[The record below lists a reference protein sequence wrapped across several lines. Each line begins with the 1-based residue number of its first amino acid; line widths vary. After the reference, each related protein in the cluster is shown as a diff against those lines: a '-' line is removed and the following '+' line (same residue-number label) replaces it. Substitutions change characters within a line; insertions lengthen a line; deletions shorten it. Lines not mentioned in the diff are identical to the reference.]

1 MLQTGVIGAET
12 YEGAS
17 SHQAFGRSASQIHET
32 SQSSSRTG
40 SFSTGV
46 TVLGVGLSS
55 NISSTGVSGQ
65 RTVDQVSDTTT
76 RDASQERRELQS
88 HMTRVENVLTV
99 LNTKYLGTP
108 FLRFSLSP
116 RPLEQLSVDSSDP
129 SLWYGQLLQRRSSG
143 IEGIQ
148 EYTALLIV
156 PKGEDFCLTARL
168 RRVCVL
174 DDRPSEPDLNERFDF
189 GDPVHIARIYDYILR
204 TYPIGTPVD
213 DLDVE
218 IRRGS
223 TGALATS
230 SRPVLEDWAIGGAG
244 QLIARVVA
252 TSPTA
257 PSVLHGSAPYKMLIE
272 LWLETLRDEFERDCA
287 TSPLETGTPLGETL
301 TLDTC
306 LNFATATTLNVTNT
320 ATSVAALRPV
330 RLDPHELGV
339 VGPPSVAPRATQSVK
354 ARALETVVRWNTM
367 SAGLKRLLDNPASW
381 HRKGPASFADA
392 NVVNLLLRRWAKL
405 GRDDPRNVS
414 LAQIGRTLE
423 LNVKQLKILNSAG
436 IYDVRGLAQH
446 LLARPT
452 IDRMVATP
460 LTTAEATT
468 ISKTKKQQPAKPRV
482 RASLTSP
489 IDNRFADEILKNI
502 SGKLLA
508 PLDHA
513 ADG

>member
-1 MLQTGVIGAET
+1 MAELPIPIEIPWQLLSTTQPLVAGQPRDTAISLFTYLPDPATTADNFPDQSLVFLKVTTTISPSMVSFSSSPSPSLGALLGEGAPCFHAQLDLIVRKKSGELGTIRPYFHAAAPLTREMLQTGVVGAET

-32 SQSSSRTG
+32 SQSSSRSG

-46 TVLGVGLSS
+46 TLLGVGLSS
-55 NISSTGVSGQ
+55 NFSSTGVSGQ

-129 SLWYGQLLQRRSSG
+129 SLWYSQLLQRRSSG

-148 EYTALLIV
+148 EYTVLLIV

-189 GDPVHIARIYDYILR
+189 GDPVHMARVYGYTLR

-230 SRPVLEDWAIGGAG
+230 SRPVIEDWAIGGGG
-244 QLIARVVA
+244 QLVAMVVA

-257 PSVLHGSAPYKMLIE
+257 PSVLRGSAP
-272 LWLETLRDEFERDCA
+272 
-287 TSPLETGTPLGETL
+287 
-301 TLDTC
+301 
-306 LNFATATTLNVTNT
+306 
-320 ATSVAALRPV
+320 
-330 RLDPHELGV
+330 
-339 VGPPSVAPRATQSVK
+339 
-354 ARALETVVRWNTM
+354 
-367 SAGLKRLLDNPASW
+367 
-381 HRKGPASFADA
+381 
-392 NVVNLLLRRWAKL
+392 
-405 GRDDPRNVS
+405 
-414 LAQIGRTLE
+414 
-423 LNVKQLKILNSAG
+423 
-436 IYDVRGLAQH
+436 
-446 LLARPT
+446 
-452 IDRMVATP
+452 
-460 LTTAEATT
+460 
-468 ISKTKKQQPAKPRV
+468 
-482 RASLTSP
+482 
-489 IDNRFADEILKNI
+489 
-502 SGKLLA
+502 
-508 PLDHA
+508 
-513 ADG
+513 